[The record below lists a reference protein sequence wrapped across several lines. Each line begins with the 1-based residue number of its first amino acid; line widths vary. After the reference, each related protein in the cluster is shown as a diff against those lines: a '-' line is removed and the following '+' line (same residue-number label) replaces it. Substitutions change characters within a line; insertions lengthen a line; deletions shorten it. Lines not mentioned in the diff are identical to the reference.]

1 MVRIAAIGDNDVDCY
16 LSNGLMYPGGN
27 CYNVSVF
34 ARRFGADS
42 AYVGAMADDAA
53 GRHMRDVLLQEGVGI
68 ERLRTVEGITAYCVI
83 GHVDGD
89 RVFLNNDFGVSRF
102 IPDMDDF
109 DFLSGFDV
117 AHVGQSSALDQWLP
131 EIAQRTALSYDF
143 AVRHE
148 ADHIAQVAPLCL
160 LASVS
165 TSHLSQKD
173 AVDLARTIRNAGAQ
187 WVLATRGRDGA
198 VLLNG
203 DTQYDMQAVSVEA
216 VDTLGAGDTFIA
228 RTLVGLITKEKPGDT
243 LSAAA
248 EAAAKTCSY
257 YGAVGYGVPIDLP
270 VQLEMARATLN
281 QSSPAA
287 E

>member
-27 CYNVSVF
+27 CYNVSIF
-34 ARRFGADS
+34 ARRFGVES
-42 AYVGAMADDAA
+42 AYIGAMANDPA
-53 GRHMRDVLLQEGVGI
+53 GRHMRNVLLKERVDI
-68 ERLRTVEGITAYCVI
+68 ERLRTADGITAYCVI

-102 IPDMDDF
+102 IPDIDDF
-109 DFLSGFDV
+109 EFLSGYDV

-131 EIAQRTALSYDF
+131 EIAERTALSYDF

-148 ADHIAQVAPLCL
+148 AEHIGKVAPLCQ

-165 TSHLSQKD
+165 TSHLSHKD
-173 AVDLARTIRNAGAQ
+173 AVDLALTIKGAGAQ

-198 VLLNG
+198 ILLKG
-203 DTQYDMQAVSVEA
+203 DAQYDIQAASVEA

-228 RTLVGLITKEKPGDT
+228 RTLVGLMTGEKPNDT

-248 EAAAKTCSY
+248 KAAAGTCSFH
-257 YGAVGYGVPIDLP
+257 GAVGYGVPIDVP
-270 VQLEMARATLN
+270 VQLDMAQAALK